1 MSSNSTDF
9 HRSGACRAPGQGQV
23 AAVNAAASAS
33 YEQRFK
39 AAVCVTARNKE
50 SINVY
55 STNVSR

>member
-1 MSSNSTDF
+1 MNSNSTDF
-9 HRSGACRAPGQGQV
+9 HGSGACRARGQGWV
-23 AAVNAAASAS
+23 AAINAAASAS

-39 AAVCVTARNKE
+39 AAVSVTARTKE